1 MRERSSK
8 RVILLGTG
16 CLNIF
21 AYRSQESVL
30 IPLNL
35 TFEAVLLTVLCLV
48 LTRWTTPL
56 SSGDPVWITVVV
68 LILGLILGTA
78 GVLWRQPQ
86 NNTPL
91 HFKVKDVSFP
101 HQSVLCSL
109 IGHKVAVRVFRP
121 DSLLILSSSFLS
133 SSIFLRSGFGES
145 TIIYVIDEWLL
156 GSRS

>member
-1 MRERSSK
+1 M
-8 RVILLGTG
+8 G

-21 AYRSQESVL
+21 AYRSQELVL

-91 HFKVKDVSFP
+91 HFKVKDGSFP

-109 IGHKVAVRVFRP
+109 NGHKVAVR
-121 DSLLILSSSFLS
+121 
-133 SSIFLRSGFGES
+133 SI
-145 TIIYVIDEWLL
+145 
-156 GSRS
+156 